1 MIRIIATFIL
11 FLVLVSSVS
20 FAQESK
26 TFYLKSGDKITGV
39 VIEETETT
47 YILETT
53 FGAVTIQKIDIQ
65 PEEVEIFLKSGDR
78 LQGILLEETETG
90 LNVKTSFGELFID
103 ADKIEQFE
111 FKTKAGLEVETAIE
125 PDRWYFSDER
135 LMDIWFDPTGFTLR
149 KSEFYI
155 SLLSWAF
162 GLNDRLQ
169 ISTKWVNYFWGDFNI
184 RPKFTLFEKGDY
196 KSLSAFSIGGHI
208 HSRGLPGKY
217 KWVENAEW
225 EVNQQADTVYFDGWV
240 LVPEKLDEYGDYSSD
255 EDRPWLEVFSSYS
268 VSKLRSSGQGRIGYT
283 VGASAVYYPNEEI
296 MPRVYAG
303 MDIDVLKNVKVMAEI
318 FYDPYYVSWYK
329 LMEDEKENIFLFFD
343 IGFMTNSLPLFG
355 MKSEK
360 LWIGIHFHQPFF
372 SVYYKF

>member
-47 YILETT
+47 YTVETT
-53 FGAVTIQKIDIQ
+53 FGTVTIQKIDIQ

-78 LQGILLEETETG
+78 IQGILLEETEKG
-90 LNVKTSFGELFID
+90 LKIVTSFGELFID
-103 ADKIEQFE
+103 ADKIERFE
-111 FKTKAGLEVETAIE
+111 FKTKAGLEGEKVIE
-125 PDRWYFSDER
+125 ADHWYFSEER
-135 LMDIWFDPTGFTLR
+135 LIDIWFDPTGFSLR
-149 KSEFYI
+149 KSEFYF

-162 GLNDRLQ
+162 GLSDKLQ
-169 ISTKWVNYFWGDFNI
+169 ISTKWANYFWGDFNI

-208 HSRGLPGKY
+208 HTRGHTSKFDFQ
-217 KWVENAEW
+217 EIEF
-225 EVNQQADTVYFDGWV
+225 DTGWV
-240 LVPEKLDEYGDYSSD
+240 SIGADDD
-255 EDRPWLEVFSSYS
+255 TPWGEVFAAYS
-268 VSKLRSSGQGRIGYT
+268 ISKLRSSGQGRISYT
-283 VGASAVYYPNEEI
+283 VGFSAIYYPDEKI

-303 MDIDVLKNVKVMAEI
+303 MDIDVLKNVKVMMEA
-318 FYDPYYVSWYK
+318 FYDPYYVSWYN
-329 LMEDEKENIFLFFD
+329 LMEDEKENTFLFFD
-343 IGFMTNSLPLFG
+343 IGFMTNSFPLFG
-355 MKSEK
+355 MKSEN